1 MDDDYKIKPL
11 NSMLPKTSL
20 YVKSYDGKTK
30 CMYFLINNDLSKKKK
45 IKSYCDKV
53 TYFHDKEMPKTGS
66 NCTYFAVTL
75 IDFVLEKDK
84 NYCRQVL

>member
-30 CMYFLINNDLSKKKK
+30 CMYFLINNDLSKKNDIWNKVSNSIKK
-45 IKSYCDKV
+45 ENKII
-53 TYFHDKEMPKTGS
+53 
-66 NCTYFAVTL
+66 L
-75 IDFVLEKDK
+75 
-84 NYCRQVL
+84 

>member
-1 MDDDYKIKPL
+1 MTYQKKMTFGIKSAIVL
-11 NSMLPKTSL
+11 
-20 YVKSYDGKTK
+20 
-30 CMYFLINNDLSKKKK
+30 KKK

-53 TYFHDKEMPKTGS
+53 TYFHHKEMPKTGS
-66 NCTYFAVTL
+66 NCTHFAVIL